1 MTMTLFEKY
10 KKETIP
16 KMKEKFGYKNDLAV
30 PKINKIAV
38 NTGVGRLSQ
47 QAGFEDK
54 ILPEI
59 MKDLALITGQK
70 PAKTI
75 AKKSIAGFK
84 TRIGQTIGLKITL
97 RRKKMYNFLEKFIRA
112 VLPRVKDFRGIDIKN
127 VDGKGNLTIGVKEHV
142 VFPEISAEI
151 VKFDFGLEISIVS
164 NAKNREEAIELY
176 RLLGIPFKIQKKNS
190 KF

>member
-70 PAKTI
+70 PVKTT

-84 TRIGQTIGLKITL
+84 TRIGQTIGLKVTL
-97 RRKKMYNFLEKFIRA
+97 RRKKMYDFLEKFIRA
-112 VLPRVKDFRGIDIKN
+112 VLPRVKDFRGIDVKN
-127 VDGKGNLTIGVKEHV
+127 VDKEGNLTIGVKEHV

-151 VKFDFGLEISIVS
+151 SKFDFGLEISIVS
-164 NAKNREEAIELY
+164 NVKNREESLELY
-176 RLLGIPFKIQKKNS
+176 RLLGIPLKKHG
-190 KF
+190 